1 MKFLN
6 FLLLLLIIFALL
18 DLDLDS
24 EYGSGSTDLIE
35 SGSGSET
42 LILGKIKRSNSGGF
56 ECERRAPSGQSGG
69 SLSLAAGTSG
79 TNGGSDAV
87 FKRGGTRA
95 TASGRLGWSS
105 QTNGG
110 GVGAAVFAAAASNL
124 NRKRFSE
131 WSVDMLCHWL
141 ETIGLGQ
148 VKYEYLPVPIY
159 F

>member
-1 MKFLN
+1 MGHFCPP
-6 FLLLLLIIFALL
+6 
-18 DLDLDS
+18 
-24 EYGSGSTDLIE
+24 GSRSGFRIRIRIHWPDDWIRIHY
-35 SGSGSET
+35 GSGSET

-79 TNGGSDAV
+79 TNGGGDAV

-95 TASGRLGWSS
+95 TASGRLGW
-105 QTNGG
+105 TNGG
-110 GVGAAVFAAAASNL
+110 GVGAAVSAAAASNL

-148 VKYEYLPVPIY
+148 VKYGYLY